1 MKNSKIEN
9 KFEQFLSCLAEEG
22 RSLAFAISTS
32 CINPAAAAAAVTTTT
47 KTTKDLFT
55 SLLPLSTDKL
65 ADF

>member
-1 MKNSKIEN
+1 MFLYFLEN

-32 CINPAAAAAAVTTTT
+32 CNNPAAAVTTTT
-47 KTTKDLFT
+47 TKTTIGLFT
-55 SLLPLSTDKL
+55 SLLSLSTGKL

>member
-1 MKNSKIEN
+1 MMFLYFLEN

-32 CINPAAAAAAVTTTT
+32 CNNPAAAATTT

-55 SLLPLSTDKL
+55 SLLSPKHSTGKL